1 MVAAQHVSGATL
13 VYQHTTIARTTEQ
26 TILSVSIQDVIG
38 LAIASLAMI
47 IVRII
52 IAQIPARHILD
63 VLGMDR
69 VPQTPVAK
77 CVRISHRIVIK
88 STTA

>member
-1 MVAAQHVSGATL
+1 MSV
-13 VYQHTTIARTTEQ
+13 EQ
-26 TILSVSIQDVIG
+26 LLCINIRLLPELRNKLPILSVSIQDVIG